1 MDATTA
7 ETIRNKKRTEEAG
20 VAVLPENWNVVQLL
34 GHLSGGCWRYAP
46 MGGIIGLDYP
56 QIESVLRLR
65 GIKKKKRKKLFEQ
78 LQWVE
83 RGALDTFSA
92 NKNR

>member
-7 ETIRNKKRTEEAG
+7 ETIRNKKRTEEA
-20 VAVLPENWNVVQLL
+20 ATEVLPENWNVVQLL

-78 LQWVE
+78 LQWIE
-83 RGALDTFSA
+83 RGALDAINS
-92 NKNR
+92 KKG